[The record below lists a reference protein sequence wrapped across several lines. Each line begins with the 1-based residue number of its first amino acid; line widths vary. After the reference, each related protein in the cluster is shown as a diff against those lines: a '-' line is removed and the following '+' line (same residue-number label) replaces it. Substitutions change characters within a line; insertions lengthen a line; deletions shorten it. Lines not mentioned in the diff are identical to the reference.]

1 MQRQRE
7 VSIWVVL
14 AVLPPLLLWACV
26 ALSMLLFSLVLGT
39 PIGEYTRLPAH
50 WYEWLLIWIL
60 AVPLSAGIYLL
71 LTTTDTV
78 RQKKLTT
85 FLVIYFLFAFLFP
98 NLDRLIHPQKLV
110 MDSVLMLAQLVG
122 MGIYVVATYFVAI
135 GLNNIKDL

>member
-1 MQRQRE
+1 
-7 VSIWVVL
+7 
-14 AVLPPLLLWACV
+14 
-26 ALSMLLFSLVLGT
+26 MLLFSLVLGT
-39 PIGEYTRLPAH
+39 PIGEYNRLPAH

-71 LTTTDTV
+71 LKTTDTV

-110 MDSVLMLAQLVG
+110 MDSVLMLVQLVG

-135 GLNNIKDL
+135 GLKDIKDL